1 MLRKFNKIK
10 FLKLM
15 GLNCGCPAGAHLADL
30 SIADCKE
37 SLGQIQKVIIQR
49 RYSSQGVLNKIPAA
63 NIITKTAMVA
73 LATAADGTKIIIS
86 PYIQNPTT
94 TPGEA
99 RTFGGGNQTLGGI
112 EIVIGREATTFE
124 GVIYQEKQSTIK
136 TMKEYSC
143 EEIGVYLIDENGNI
157 GAIKEEVASDGGTTV
172 NYLPIPVRSFFIG
185 DKNLGGY
192 EEPDSNAIK
201 WSFLP
206 NWSDNLEI
214 IKQSTMDY
222 NPLLDLVNVAST

>member
-1 MLRKFNKIK
+1 
-10 FLKLM
+10 M

-30 SIADCKE
+30 QIADCKE

-49 RYSSQGVLNKIPAA
+49 RYGSAGRLNTIPETSIKSKAA
-63 NIITKTAMVA
+63 MAA
-73 LATAADGTKIIIS
+73 LATASDGTKIIIS

-99 RTFGGGNQTLGGI
+99 RTFGGGNQTLGGV
-112 EIVIGREATTFE
+112 EIVIGREPTTFE
-124 GVIYQEKQSTIK
+124 GIIYQEKQSTIK

-157 GAIKEEVASDGGTTV
+157 GAIKAAGQSATS
-172 NYLPIPVRSFFIG
+172 YAPIPLRSFFVG

-192 EEPDSNAIK
+192 EEPDSNAIR

-206 NWSDNLEI
+206 NWSDDLEI
-214 IKQSTMDY
+214 IKQADMDY
-222 NPLLDLVNVAST
+222 NPLTDLVNATSV

>member
-1 MLRKFNKIK
+1 
-10 FLKLM
+10 M

-37 SLGQIQKVIIQR
+37 SFGQIQKVIIQR
-49 RYSSQGVLNKIPAA
+49 RYTSAGVLNKIAA
-63 NIITKTAMVA
+63 ADIKSKTAMAA
-73 LATAADGTKIIIS
+73 LASASDGTKIIIS

-112 EIVIGREATTFE
+112 EIVIGREATSFE

-143 EEIGVYLIDENGNI
+143 EDIGVYLIDENGNI
-157 GAIKEEVASDGGTTV
+157 GAINMGTSGATT
-172 NYLPIPVRSFFIG
+172 NYGPIPLRSFFVG

-192 EEPDSNAIK
+192 EEPDSNAIR

-206 NWSDNLEI
+206 NWSDDLEI
-214 IKQSTMDY
+214 IKQADMDY
-222 NPLLDLVNVAST
+222 NPLTDLINVASN

>member
-1 MLRKFNKIK
+1 
-10 FLKLM
+10 M
-15 GLNCGCPAGAHLADL
+15 GLNCGCPAGTHLADL
-30 SIADCKE
+30 EIAECKE

-49 RYSSQGVLNKIPAA
+49 KYASDGVLNEIPEA
-63 NIITKTAMVA
+63 NIKSKTAMAA
-73 LATAADGTKIIIS
+73 LAAAADGSKIIIS

-112 EIVIGREATTFE
+112 EIVIGREPTSFE
-124 GVIYQEKQSTIK
+124 GIIYQEKQSTIK
-136 TMKEYSC
+136 TLKEYSC

-157 GAIKEEVASDGGTTV
+157 GAIKKETTSGGTTSV
-172 NYLPIPVRSFFIG
+172 TYAPIPLRSFFVG

-192 EEPDSNAIK
+192 EEPDSNAIS

-206 NWSDNLEI
+206 NWSDDLVI
-214 IKQSTMDY
+214 IKQSELDY
-222 NPLLDLVNVAST
+222 NPLTDLVNVASV

>member
-1 MLRKFNKIK
+1 
-10 FLKLM
+10 M
-15 GLNCGCPAGAHLADL
+15 GMNCGCPAGAHLADL
-30 SIADCKE
+30 NIAECKE
-37 SLGQIQKVIIQR
+37 SLGQIQKIIIQR
-49 RYSSQGVLNKIPAA
+49 RYGSQGVLNKIAA
-63 NIITKTAMVA
+63 ADIITKTAMTA

-86 PYIQNPTT
+86 PFIQNPTT

-112 EIVIGREATTFE
+112 EIVIGREPTSFE
-124 GVIYQEKQSTIK
+124 GIIYQEKQSTIK

-157 GAIKEEVASDGGTTV
+157 GAIKEEVTSNGTTTV
-172 NYLPIPVRSFFIG
+172 NYLPIPIRSFFVG

-214 IKQSTMDY
+214 VKQSTMDY
-222 NPLLDLVNVAST
+222 NPLTDLINVASV

>member
-1 MLRKFNKIK
+1 
-10 FLKLM
+10 M
-15 GLNCGCPAGAHLADL
+15 GLNCGCPAGTHLADL
-30 SIADCKE
+30 EIAECKE

-49 RYSSQGVLNKIPAA
+49 KYASSGVLNEIPEA
-63 NIITKTAMVA
+63 NIKSKTAMAA
-73 LATAADGTKIIIS
+73 LAAAADGSKIIIS

-112 EIVIGREATTFE
+112 EIVIGREPTAFE
-124 GVIYQEKQSTIK
+124 GIIYQEKQSTIK
-136 TMKEYSC
+136 TLKEYSC

-157 GAIKEEVASDGGTTV
+157 GAIKKETTSGGTTSIS
-172 NYLPIPVRSFFIG
+172 YAPIPLRSFFVG

-192 EEPDSNAIK
+192 EEPDSNAIS

-206 NWSDNLEI
+206 NWSDDLVI
-214 IKQSTMDY
+214 IKQSELDY
-222 NPLLDLVNVAST
+222 NPLTDLVNVASV

>member
-1 MLRKFNKIK
+1 M
-10 FLKLM
+10 
-15 GLNCGCPAGAHLADL
+15 NCGCPAGAHLADL
-30 SIADCKE
+30 QIAECKE

-49 RYSSQGVLNKIPAA
+49 RYQSGGVLNSISAS
-63 NIITKTAMVA
+63 NIKAKTAMA
-73 LATAADGTKIIIS
+73 GLAAAADSTKIIIS

-94 TPGEA
+94 TPGDA

-112 EIVIGREATTFE
+112 EIVIGREPTAFE

-136 TMKEYSC
+136 AMKSYSC

-157 GAIKEEVASDGGTTV
+157 GAIADNPSSPTSFS
-172 NYLPIPVRSFFIG
+172 PIPIRSFFVA

-192 EEPDSNAIK
+192 EEPDGNSIR

-206 NWSDNLEI
+206 NWSDDLVI
-214 IKQSTMDY
+214 IKQTEMDY
-222 NPLLDLVNVAST
+222 NPLTDLTNVASS

>member
-1 MLRKFNKIK
+1 
-10 FLKLM
+10 M
-15 GLNCGCPAGAHLADL
+15 GLNCGCPAGAHLPDL

-37 SLGQIQKVIIQR
+37 SLGQIQKIIIQR
-49 RYSSQGVLNKIPAA
+49 RYNSQGVLNKIPAA

-112 EIVIGREATTFE
+112 EIVVGREPTTFE
-124 GVIYQEKQSTIK
+124 GIIYQEKQSTIK

-157 GAIKEEVASDGGTTV
+157 GAIKEEITSGGGTTV
-172 NYLPIPVRSFFIG
+172 NYLPIPVRSFFLG

>member
-1 MLRKFNKIK
+1 
-10 FLKLM
+10 M
-15 GLNCGCPAGAHLADL
+15 GMNCGCPAGAHLADL
-30 SIADCKE
+30 NIAECKE

-49 RYSSQGVLNKIPAA
+49 RYQSTGVLNNIPVAS
-63 NIITKTAMVA
+63 IKTKTAMAA
-73 LATAADGTKIIIS
+73 LAAAANGTKIIIS

-112 EIVIGREATTFE
+112 EIVIGREPTPFE
-124 GVIYQEKQSTIK
+124 GIIYQEKQSTIK
-136 TMKEYSC
+136 AMKTYSC

-157 GAIKEEVASDGGTTV
+157 GAIADDPENPTMYS
-172 NYLPIPVRSFFIG
+172 PIPVRSFFVG

-192 EEPDSNAIK
+192 EEPDSNAIR

-206 NWSDNLEI
+206 NWSDNLVI
-214 IKQSTMDY
+214 INQSELDY
-222 NPLLDLVNVAST
+222 NPLTDLVNVASV

>member
-1 MLRKFNKIK
+1 
-10 FLKLM
+10 M

-30 SIADCKE
+30 QIADCKE
-37 SLGQIQKVIIQR
+37 SFGQIQKVIIQR
-49 RYSSQGVLNKIPAA
+49 RYSSAGVLNKITTK
-63 NIITKTAMVA
+63 NITSKTAMAA

-99 RTFGGGNQTLGGI
+99 RTFGGGNQTLGGV
-112 EIVIGREATTFE
+112 EIVIGREATSFE
-124 GVIYQEKQSTIK
+124 GIIYQEKQSTIK

-143 EEIGVYLIDENGNI
+143 EDIGVYLIDENGNI
-157 GAIKEEVASDGGTTV
+157 GAIKEDVADEGTITS
-172 NYLPIPVRSFFIG
+172 YRPIPLRSFFVG

-192 EEPDSNAIK
+192 EEPDSNAIR

-206 NWSDNLEI
+206 NWSDDLEI
-214 IKQSTMDY
+214 IKQTEMDY
-222 NPLLDLVNVAST
+222 NPLTDLVNAASA